1 MREHNAYVQMA
12 VANAKAMEVSNE
24 YTALM
29 EKRLADFP
37 SKEEIGGHL
46 LTSQQLRGELEA
58 ARVKEEQCEAK
69 AEELKRKLDAAKVEK
84 VAIQSDLDSVKEKH
98 RRELKGRDAAA
109 R

>member
-1 MREHNAYVQMA
+1 
-12 VANAKAMEVSNE
+12 
-24 YTALM
+24 M
-29 EKRLADFP
+29 EKRLADFL
-37 SKEEIGGHL
+37 SKEEIGGYL

-69 AEELKRKLDAAKVEK
+69 AEEWKRKLDTAKVEK
-84 VAIQSDLDSVKEKH
+84 VAIQSELDSVKEKH